1 MRSIYV
7 VYQSSCVWWR
17 LERRSTVVSLSGSPG
32 VTGTGDSVSPGKLW
46 DCRRRSILG
55 IGGQAPTCGVSE
67 AGGSWFCAALGTSAS
82 GPCCC
87 SELGTTGGLPES
99 QSVWGEPCL
108 ASACGAV
115 GNGSGCW
122 GLTASL
128 TGMASG
134 AIKDKSN
141 ISDAMNNH
149 FCTIGGVLKSE
160 LPDWGRYKEYLPT
173 RVMNSFFIE
182 PICNDDV
189 GLEIRP
195 LNPKIAPGPDCIDGK
210 LIQLRSDICSN
221 NSKKFIIGPF
231 KLVFTHMTWNLP
243 KS

>member
-17 LERRSTVVSLSGSPG
+17 LERRSTGVSLSGSPG
-32 VTGTGDSVSPGKLW
+32 VTGMGDSVSPGKLW
-46 DCRRRSILG
+46 GCRRRSILG
-55 IGGQAPTCGVSE
+55 TGGQAPTCGVSE

-99 QSVWGEPCL
+99 QTVWGEPCG

-128 TGMASG
+128 TGMAG
-134 AIKDKSN
+134 CALKSS
-141 ISDAMNNH
+141 IR
-149 FCTIGGVLKSE
+149 GGVGYTGVYFRRNFLFLRVT
-160 LPDWGRYKEYLPT
+160 LPDPSTRTTYWSNWQTSTTRPVLSHFLGNCPVWFWRRTMSPTARGGRC
-173 RVMNSFFIE
+173 RVCSDHRSAAFICRFLRAISLVARVSFHVL
-182 PICNDDV
+182 C
-189 GLEIRP
+189 G
-195 LNPKIAPGPDCIDGK
+195 
-210 LIQLRSDICSN
+210 
-221 NSKKFIIGPF
+221 
-231 KLVFTHMTWNLP
+231 W
-243 KS
+243 